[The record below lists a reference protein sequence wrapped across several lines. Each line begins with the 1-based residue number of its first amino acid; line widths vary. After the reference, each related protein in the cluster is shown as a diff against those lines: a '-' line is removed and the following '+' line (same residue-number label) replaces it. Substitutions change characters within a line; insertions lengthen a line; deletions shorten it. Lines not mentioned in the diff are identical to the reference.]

1 MIELAFEGKRGWD
14 LRRWKKADLYLNMP
28 INSWDLEQESVANYY
43 RVRQI
48 FSPVFTSK
56 DYLWPLS
63 ENSVVVNPKLVQ
75 NPGW

>member
-1 MIELAFEGKRGWD
+1 MIELVFEGKRFWSIK
-14 LRRWKKADLYLNMP
+14 RWKKAEEYLNMP
-28 INSWDLEQESVANYY
+28 IRGWDLEQEEAVNYY

-48 FSPVFTSK
+48 VAPVFTPK

-63 ENSVVVNPKLVQ
+63 ENSIVVNPKLVQ